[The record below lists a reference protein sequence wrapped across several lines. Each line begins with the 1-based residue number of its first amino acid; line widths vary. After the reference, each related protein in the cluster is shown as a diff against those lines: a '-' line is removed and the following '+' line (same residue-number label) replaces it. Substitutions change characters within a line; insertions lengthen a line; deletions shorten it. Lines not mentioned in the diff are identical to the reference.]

1 MFSFKL
7 HLFESCVA
15 TIQDC
20 VIANSVPFLVDL
32 ILPASHEKTGNLEMI
47 FVDSAD
53 QSNNSPNFL
62 AKKSVSLPKR
72 KMQSNYHVTPSKP
85 KMMTTNASSENMQ
98 SSDDLLTT
106 KANPEALINITQ
118 NLTTGD
124 KSFQCSMCGYV
135 SNQKGT
141 VKRHI
146 DLKHLPKTV
155 VFKCQLCEYTASLR
169 FYLKNHYTGKHAL
182 PEQAAKAMLD

>member
-7 HLFESCVA
+7 HLFESCIA
-15 TIQDC
+15 TIQDF
-20 VIANSVPFLVDL
+20 VIANSVPILVDL
-32 ILPASHEKTGNLEMI
+32 ILPARHENIGNLEMI
-47 FVDSAD
+47 FVDSANR
-53 QSNNSPNFL
+53 SNISQHFL

-72 KMQSNYHVTPSKP
+72 KMQSNYLLTPNKP
-85 KMMTTNASSENMQ
+85 KMMTIIASSANMQ
-98 SSDDLLTT
+98 SADGLLTT

-146 DLKHLPKTV
+146 DLKHLPKTA